1 MDLDFLLVVI
11 MVITTTAIGFIGAN
25 AIVGKVLD
33 YKRDKA
39 GIPRYGSPTNR
50 ALNEDSERRDM
61 IEDRLAVLERL
72 ATDRGQ
78 LLSDEIEALRGPAA
92 LEATIEDQKSEVQ

>member
-1 MDLDFLLVVI
+1 MDADLVLIFAFVLLLTTVI
-11 MVITTTAIGFIGAN
+11 GLTVNG
-25 AIVGKVLD
+25 IVSKVLD

-39 GIPRYGSPTNR
+39 GIPREGSPAKQT
-50 ALNEDSERRDM
+50 DSAINDRTDV

-78 LLSDEIEALRGPAA
+78 LLSDEIDALRENA
-92 LEATIEDQKSEVQ
+92 LTADAEKRNA

>member
-1 MDLDFLLVVI
+1 MDGDFALVVI
-11 MVITTTAIGFIGAN
+11 MVVTTTAISFIGAN
-25 AIVGKVLD
+25 AIVSKVLD

-39 GIPRYGSPTNR
+39 GIPRGGAPAGP

-72 ATDRGQ
+72 ATDKGTM
-78 LLSDEIEALRGPAA
+78 LSDEIEALRLDVAERREK
-92 LEATIEDQKSEVQ
+92 EASQ